1 MVVLAACDGAST
13 VPSPSA
19 PARSLST
26 SQTESAS
33 PASPATE
40 RVGFIGLPPEGADPS
55 TPPSGELLLSHNGYE
70 PPHNGVRV
78 DLYLYGDGTMIWQKW
93 SFTNTPVDVREGAD
107 QFGSGYLEQR
117 LTAAGVQLLRR
128 KVISTGL
135 FEHDL
140 QLRSRSFHPGLT
152 MAVRRVD
159 GMVVFSASHIP
170 SWRSDVTTETPAQAR
185 AIVRLNALL
194 SDPAAWLPTK
204 AWADREI
211 RAYVASRYTATFDRR
226 QPSPS
231 EFPPPA
237 DELLFDDCNVLT
249 VEEVRSISNALE
261 DAGITPS
268 PNVEELAY
276 VIYESGDTSYPAYLH
291 FHPVLPDQGSIPGW
305 RGWRGDC

>member
-13 VPSPSA
+13 EAPASTPASPSF
-19 PARSLST
+19 T
-26 SQTESAS
+26 SQTEPAS

-40 RVGFIGLPPEGADPS
+40 RVGFIGLPPEDANPS

-70 PPHNGVRV
+70 PPHNGVRD
-78 DLYLYGDGTMIWQKW
+78 DLYVYADGTMIWQKW
-93 SFTNTPVDVREGAD
+93 SFTNTPVGVPERAD

-117 LTAAGVQLLRR
+117 LTAAGVRLLRSR
-128 KVISTGL
+128 FLSTGL
-135 FEHDL
+135 FERDL

-152 MAVRRVD
+152 MAVRRGD
-159 GMVVFSASHIP
+159 RMVVFSASHIP
-170 SWRSDVTTETPAQAR
+170 SWRSDVIKETPAQAR

-211 RAYVASRYTATFDRR
+211 QAYVASRYTATFDRR
-226 QPSPS
+226 QPSPL

-276 VIYESGDTSYPAYLH
+276 EIYENGDTTHPAYLH
-291 FHPVLPDQGSIPGW
+291 FHPVLPDQESIPGW